1 MACHVA
7 YSLFAHADDS
17 PHKSANINKEI
28 TTATAD
34 LDNWMDAAVKCLLDL
49 ENGQSS
55 ALYVP
60 ACFPREHQ
68 SVQGPEDLTSTLQV
82 QVLAAAG
89 VSPDTL
95 VPRLVTQIGPCRQ
108 FHCLGARQAASAISW
123 IRKHPNYG
131 YQLLGDAEL
140 NEKLPSE
147 IPEWFSSTAGAAS
160 NSSAWLALKHSGER
174 SDIAR
179 YALLRKHGG
188 IYADLDTIALQSLEP
203 LLTQNASLTIGLE
216 SDFRDAQ
223 NAREWVYARP
233 RSFGIHIFAI
243 TKDNPILTKTLS
255 LALEN
260 VRFPQV
266 VYARVRLHGTGFPSH
281 LETLFKT
288 GPDVFARSL
297 ASTTASIQNV
307 RILGIDEFSAPFPLT
322 DGDKRRSRKFRTL
335 QHQSSLGGVQYAVH
349 TNLGSWL
356 KNDAQTRPS
365 SFDHIRQGETLLDG
379 QWIAGSVSAIGQNAA
394 AHFLECPNSLLSTP
408 KNTSEALP
416 SGPDPGL
423 TVTDP
428 SYVVIK
434 SGRIVLGIGD
444 GPDVGEEIWHSPAP
458 ETAVAAGETT
468 VLVMNQTGNLQL
480 YAMMAPLLPGDDDLS
495 GSTTSSARRLLWEM
509 EYTRPPLSAMLEARD
524 AHAAGLSPAQHF
536 DDKVLYA
543 TFFPKCGKIVVMSR
557 LLEKIMVFL
566 HTTARSM
573 IRQKPW
579 SGVGLT
585 SHQNHSTAAFVA
597 SPQALTRRGEA
608 AISGIQQD
616 AGNSD
621 SQLYAPAMVPPQV
634 SNKLSAPSRGILI
647 PAGNLKQLRTASFL
661 IAHLRKLGCKLP
673 ISVAFSL
680 CDTKSDMRAFE
691 RLLRGVHD
699 VSWLNISGH
708 HDMLSL
714 HCGLLDE
721 QANGNANNISPCG
734 YAIKP
739 YALAASPFVQTLLLD
754 ADNSPLID
762 PTFLFDDELF
772 QKHGNLFWPDY
783 HAGWVPGELRVAL
796 GLSPA
801 QSEFDTESGQIMVDK
816 RYVSEA
822 LAALVCLTQHAT
834 TLYRIKGVHG
844 DKDTYRLAFEMT
856 STPFTQV
863 KVPPRGAWSSLCE
876 HRGLNDSTRQ
886 SSSSI
891 HGGGT
896 SPTSWRTE
904 ASQSRRYLQEDLV
917 CEDSCYGESCDYWH
931 DNGYNC
937 TELEQNYGCTCDYCS
952 KCYGGMIIGVI
963 SGACYT
969 SSDGRCLYSPNYP
982 SNYGNGEE
990 CVAWVQESG
999 ILNAI
1004 TFHTEETY
1012 DFLYVDSL
1020 AYHGSDGPTD
1030 VPVNSSTILRFTS
1043 DESLWSYGFEV
1054 CIEPVSVRFLRAFR
1068 CFFLLLVGFLW
1079 APFLRCFFLLVL
1091 EQLAALCVFHLH

>member
-1 MACHVA
+1 MNREGPKVVLSGRGRHAVTSGSRGMDMAGRFLTTTWQSRLLLLHCHLLLLRRHLLLLPRHLLRRLCILHRHHHPPPPPLPPPPPPA
-7 YSLFAHADDS
+7 TSTPPSTAASPPPPPPPPPSPPPPPAPSPPPPSTSPPPPPFPPPALTFPCSTSTSFSSPAPLPAPPPHTPPPPPTFPLSFFIPSPRLLLPLLLPHHHHLLFSLHHPRATTIASPTSLLHPSPPPPLPPPPLTGTVPTELGMLSELDTLEFEAVGNGSTKLNSIPYEPLPLPDTFLADDS

-322 DGDKRRSRKFRTL
+322 DGDKTRSRKFRTL

-434 SGRIVLGIGD
+434 PGRIVLGIGD

-579 SGVGLT
+579 SGAGLT

-608 AISGIQQD
+608 AMSGIQQA

-634 SNKLSAPSRGILI
+634 IMICSRSIV
-647 PAGNLKQLRTASFL
+647 
-661 IAHLRKLGCKLP
+661 GCWMSKRMAMP
-673 ISVAFSL
+673 I
-680 CDTKSDMRAFE
+680 T
-691 RLLRGVHD
+691 
-699 VSWLNISGH
+699 
-708 HDMLSL
+708 
-714 HCGLLDE
+714 
-721 QANGNANNISPCG
+721 
-734 YAIKP
+734 
-739 YALAASPFVQTLLLD
+739 
-754 ADNSPLID
+754 
-762 PTFLFDDELF
+762 
-772 QKHGNLFWPDY
+772 
-783 HAGWVPGELRVAL
+783 
-796 GLSPA
+796 
-801 QSEFDTESGQIMVDK
+801 
-816 RYVSEA
+816 
-822 LAALVCLTQHAT
+822 
-834 TLYRIKGVHG
+834 
-844 DKDTYRLAFEMT
+844 
-856 STPFTQV
+856 
-863 KVPPRGAWSSLCE
+863 
-876 HRGLNDSTRQ
+876 
-886 SSSSI
+886 
-891 HGGGT
+891 
-896 SPTSWRTE
+896 
-904 ASQSRRYLQEDLV
+904 
-917 CEDSCYGESCDYWH
+917 
-931 DNGYNC
+931 
-937 TELEQNYGCTCDYCS
+937 
-952 KCYGGMIIGVI
+952 
-963 SGACYT
+963 
-969 SSDGRCLYSPNYP
+969 
-982 SNYGNGEE
+982 
-990 CVAWVQESG
+990 
-999 ILNAI
+999 
-1004 TFHTEETY
+1004 
-1012 DFLYVDSL
+1012 
-1020 AYHGSDGPTD
+1020 
-1030 VPVNSSTILRFTS
+1030 
-1043 DESLWSYGFEV
+1043 
-1054 CIEPVSVRFLRAFR
+1054 
-1068 CFFLLLVGFLW
+1068 
-1079 APFLRCFFLLVL
+1079 
-1091 EQLAALCVFHLH
+1091 